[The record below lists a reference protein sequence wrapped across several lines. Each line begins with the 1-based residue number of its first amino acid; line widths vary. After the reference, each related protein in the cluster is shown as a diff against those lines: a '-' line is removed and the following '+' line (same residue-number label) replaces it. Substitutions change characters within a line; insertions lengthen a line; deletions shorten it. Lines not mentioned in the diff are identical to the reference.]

1 MRTPD
6 SLLEPFRA
14 VAGVLEAAGSV
25 GLAEDDS
32 TSAWSQI
39 SQLLLGRR
47 RQRGREALRLRGTLR
62 CQGLRLL
69 EASYGVGVS
78 VSTSEALTLPA
89 SPVRDVNFAKEIGQ

>member
-1 MRTPD
+1 M
-6 SLLEPFRA
+6 
-14 VAGVLEAAGSV
+14 
-25 GLAEDDS
+25 AEDDS

-69 EASYGVGVS
+69 EAW
-78 VSTSEALTLPA
+78 ALREVYYQQSRNDTTAPDSL
-89 SPVRDVNFAKEIGQ
+89 FA